1 MDMEAVPIIVR
12 ADRATAAI
20 EQYRPVAA
28 VLDDAHAATASE
40 EFLEATCAYRVR
52 LLTLPDPRFAFVI
65 GDSGLRDAVIA
76 PGAI

>member
-1 MDMEAVPIIVR
+1 MDMEAVPIVVR
-12 ADRATAAI
+12 ADRATEAI

-52 LLTLPDPRFAFVI
+52 LLTLPDPRFALVI
-65 GDSGLRDAVIA
+65 GDSALRDAVIVR
-76 PGAI
+76 GGM